1 MSQNYFKNLLPSGF
15 TCLYLGNW
23 RDDILEEAHR
33 HDQIVVVNEDEALK
47 SLNDPNSK
55 PVVCVLSDFETAKY
69 RKQHHIDMLYNAAK
83 KKNKR
88 VVIFGYRGL
97 GIVAEKVS

>member
-1 MSQNYFKNLLPSGF
+1 MSQNYFKNLLPSEF

-23 RDDILEEAHR
+23 RDDILEEAHN
-33 HDQIVVVNEDEALK
+33 HDQIDVVNEDEALK

-55 PVVCVLSDFETAKY
+55 SVICMLSDFETAKY
-69 RKQHHIDMLYNAAK
+69 RKQDQIDTLYKAAK
-83 KKNKR
+83 KTGKR

-97 GIVAEKVS
+97 GIVAEKIS